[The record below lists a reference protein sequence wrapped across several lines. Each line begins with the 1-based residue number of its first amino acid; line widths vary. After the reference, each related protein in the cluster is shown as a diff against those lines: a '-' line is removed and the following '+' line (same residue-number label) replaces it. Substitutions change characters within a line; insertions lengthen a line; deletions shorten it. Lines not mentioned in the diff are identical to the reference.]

1 MNKFLAAASVAVA
14 LAASPSAAEAAAC
27 KTKALEGLWVGHAT
41 AQLDLY
47 CLVEFG
53 KDGVIDQ
60 SSCFSPKT
68 LKPTGALSGGLTV
81 TADCEVSGDFALTI
95 FKSGKESPAS
105 FNGRLIREDQ
115 VMNGD
120 FVIFGAPEDYR
131 FYRQLD

>member
-1 MNKFLAAASVAVA
+1 MSKFLAAASLAIA
-14 LAASPSAAEAAAC
+14 LSASASAEAAVC

-47 CLVEFG
+47 CLVRFG

-81 TADCEVSGDFALTI
+81 TADCKVSGKFALTI

-105 FNGRLIREDQ
+105 FNGRLIRDDQ

-120 FVIFGAPEDYR
+120 FFIFGAPEDYR

>member
-1 MNKFLAAASVAVA
+1 MKTLSTSVVLAA
-14 LAASPSAAEAAAC
+14 LIAAGATSAEAAC
-27 KTKALEGLWVGHAT
+27 KTRDLRGLWVGHAT

-68 LKPTGALSGGLTV
+68 LKPTGALSGSLAV
-81 TADCEVSGDFALTI
+81 TADCKVGGAFDLTI
-95 FKSGKESPAS
+95 FKSGKVSPAT
-105 FNGRLIREDQ
+105 FNGRVVRDGE
-115 VMNGD
+115 VMNGN
-120 FVIFGAPEDYR
+120 FFIFGEPEDYR